1 MSRQQRRQQS
11 RKASEKKGVPWERI
25 IMIGVLAFFVVA
37 LSISYL
43 FPVINARSYA
53 AGSERVQRIII
64 TRALKDLKQ
73 RTDFEFV
80 YYGTYEA
87 EADEHDDEPHMHW
100 AEYIVS
106 EKSGVATF
114 SDPTTKE
121 PVAQEDLL
129 TEYHT
134 LQSTI
139 SGIESAMQDKGYKVR
154 YAGDSTAEADVSA
167 LFLEMKQGEEHKGYI
182 LYFTDAHKIDNIEVL
197 EKIGEEEYARHFFFG
212 VTSGVPQDM
221 MTE

>member
-11 RKASEKKGVPWERI
+11 RKASEKKAIPWERI
-25 IMIGVLAFFVVA
+25 IIIGVLAFFAVA

-43 FPVINARSYA
+43 FPVINARSYV

-64 TRALKDLKQ
+64 NRALKDLQQ

-80 YYGTYEA
+80 YYGMYEA

-100 AEYIVS
+100 AEYIVK

-114 SDPTTKE
+114 SDPMTKE
-121 PVAQEDLL
+121 QLAEEDLL
-129 TEYHT
+129 TDYHT

-139 SGIESAMQDKGYKVR
+139 SGIASAMQDRAFKVR
-154 YAGDSTAEADVSA
+154 YAGDSTAEGTASA
-167 LFLEMKQGEEHKGYI
+167 LFIEMKKGEEHRGYI
-182 LYFTDAHKIDNIEVL
+182 LYFTEAHKIDTIEVL

-212 VTSGVPQDM
+212 VTTGVPQDM
-221 MTE
+221 LP